1 MCSHK
6 KGIVLIIK
14 PIKKA
19 LLYEAGIIEFAMI
32 LFYINASTLKEIL
45 IEFGISLVVIFLVIL
60 HTGETVILDE
70 KGCCLVWF
78 NGLLK
83 KKYKWEQLKT
93 KRILYKA
100 DCREVLGYEAKK
112 CVLLTKRKINNKSV
126 WNNPF
131 VQSEKYTEVEKG
143 ADFVDNLPFIFKP
156 INIIYIY
163 FNPGIGK
170 SDKDGSCYEM
180 VDEKVF
186 MEKMAEW
193 HVELEDNRPEEIPPW
208 KEQI

>member
-1 MCSHK
+1 MEKNALGAMENHK

-19 LLYEAGIIEFAMI
+19 LLYEVGIIEFAMI

-100 DCREVLGYEAKK
+100 DRREALGYEAKK

-131 VQSEKYTEVEKG
+131 VQTEKYTTVEKG
-143 ADFVDNLPFIFKP
+143 AEFV
-156 INIIYIY
+156 
-163 FNPGIGK
+163 
-170 SDKDGSCYEM
+170 E
-180 VDEKVF
+180 
-186 MEKMAEW
+186 
-193 HVELEDNRPEEIPPW
+193 
-208 KEQI
+208 

>member
-131 VQSEKYTEVEKG
+131 VEFVEQ
-143 ADFVDNLPFIFKP
+143 FPFLFRP
-156 INIIYIY
+156 LSIIYIY
-163 FNPGIGK
+163 FAAEPEACK
-170 SDKDGSCYEM
+170 EDGCYYSV

-186 MEKMAEW
+186 MEKMKEW
-193 HVELEDNRPEEIPPW
+193 HIELEDNKPEEIPPW

>member
-1 MCSHK
+1 MLLALWRKNVCSHK

-131 VQSEKYTEVEKG
+131 VQTG
-143 ADFVDNLPFIFKP
+143 
-156 INIIYIY
+156 IYI
-163 FNPGIGK
+163 I
-170 SDKDGSCYEM
+170 
-180 VDEKVF
+180 
-186 MEKMAEW
+186 
-193 HVELEDNRPEEIPPW
+193 IPLTFP
-208 KEQI
+208 IL

>member
-1 MCSHK
+1 MEKNALGAMENHK

-19 LLYEAGIIEFAMI
+19 LLYEVGIIEFAMI

-93 KRILYKA
+93 KRILYKS
-100 DCREVLGYEAKK
+100 DRREAL
-112 CVLLTKRKINNKSV
+112 CN
-126 WNNPF
+126 
-131 VQSEKYTEVEKG
+131 
-143 ADFVDNLPFIFKP
+143 
-156 INIIYIY
+156 
-163 FNPGIGK
+163 
-170 SDKDGSCYEM
+170 
-180 VDEKVF
+180 
-186 MEKMAEW
+186 
-193 HVELEDNRPEEIPPW
+193 
-208 KEQI
+208 

>member
-1 MCSHK
+1 MLLALWRKNVCSHK

-60 HTGETVILDE
+60 LTGETVILDE

-83 KKYKWEQLKT
+83 KKYKWEQLKSC
-93 KRILYKA
+93 I
-100 DCREVLGYEAKK
+100 DREFKSQANKTAFKK
-112 CVLLTKRKINNKSV
+112 SNT
-126 WNNPF
+126 
-131 VQSEKYTEVEKG
+131 
-143 ADFVDNLPFIFKP
+143 FK
-156 INIIYIY
+156 
-163 FNPGIGK
+163 K
-170 SDKDGSCYEM
+170 TLD
-180 VDEKVF
+180 
-186 MEKMAEW
+186 
-193 HVELEDNRPEEIPPW
+193 LEFTH
-208 KEQI
+208 

>member
-193 HVELEDNRPEEIPPW
+193 HVELEDNKPEEIPPW